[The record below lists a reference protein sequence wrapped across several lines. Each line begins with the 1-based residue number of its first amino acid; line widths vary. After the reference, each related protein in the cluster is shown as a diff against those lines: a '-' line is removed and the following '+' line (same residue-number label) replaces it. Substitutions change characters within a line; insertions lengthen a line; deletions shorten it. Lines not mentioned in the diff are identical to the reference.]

1 VRSKGTTARSGRRGP
16 AGKALAGKAQ
26 AAALAAVV
34 CACAAAGCKG
44 SVPIV
49 TWHAVVPPQSS
60 YDVAPEAFAAQLD
73 ALRARG
79 FHTVSLHEVLAHEDR
94 GATLPDHPVVLTFD
108 DGTQDHFT
116 SVLPLLRARGMKAT
130 FFVVPAWIG
139 PDEAH
144 RHVEVDE
151 GVARPCL
158 IAPEVRA
165 LVAAGMEVGAHGFTH
180 ARLPSLSE
188 QAARAEIASA
198 RTALQGLLDAP
209 VDLFAYPFNSLRR
222 PHRALVQEAGYAAA
236 VAGVDHGNANRFS
249 LYRAPVQ
256 RDTTPQQLVARLT
269 SWH

>member
-1 VRSKGTTARSGRRGP
+1 MRSKATTPRLRGRGP
-16 AGKALAGKAQ
+16 AGPAL
-26 AAALAAVV
+26 AAAL
-34 CACAAAGCKG
+34 CACAAVAGCKG
-44 SVPIV
+44 SVPIL
-49 TWHAVVPPQSS
+49 TWHAVAPTQSS

-73 ALRARG
+73 ELRARG
-79 FHTVSLHEVLAHEDR
+79 FHTVSLHEVLAHEDH
-94 GATLPDHPVVLTFD
+94 GASLPDHPVVLTFD
-108 DGTQDHFT
+108 DGTRDHFAT
-116 SVLPLLRARGMKAT
+116 VLPLLRARGMKAT

-158 IAPEVRA
+158 IAPELRA

-188 QAARAEIASA
+188 QDARAEIASS
-198 RTALQGLLDAP
+198 RTALQGLLGAP
-209 VDLFAYPFNSLRR
+209 VDLFAYPFNALRR
-222 PHRALVQEAGYAAA
+222 PHRALVREAGYAAA

-256 RDTTPQQLVARLT
+256 RDTTPQQLIARLS